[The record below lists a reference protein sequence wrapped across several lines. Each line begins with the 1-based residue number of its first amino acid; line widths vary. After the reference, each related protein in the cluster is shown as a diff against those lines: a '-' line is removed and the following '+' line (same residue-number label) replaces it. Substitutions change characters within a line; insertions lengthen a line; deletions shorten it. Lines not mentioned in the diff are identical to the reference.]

1 MHMRHSPDHNLSK
14 EARNKILIK
23 KVELGK
29 QTVSRGGWGWG
40 VNNMKLLVRSSLSS
54 GF

>member
-23 KVELGK
+23 KVDLGK
-29 QTVSRGGWGWG
+29 QTVSGGRWG
-40 VNNMKLLVRSSLSS
+40 VNNTKLLVRSSLSS